1 MSNEILDGLFKIN
14 PTHGRAG
21 TEGEL
26 STGLGLVLC
35 KEFINRHNGRI
46 YAQSE
51 VNRGSSFII
60 ELN

>member
-1 MSNEILDGLFKIN
+1 MVFFKIN